1 MKPLGV
7 VRLLLAV
14 GICGLAG
21 LAFASP
27 PDPLWIGGL
36 FDAGDTDDVIAV
48 ATSTEGVTAQA
59 AYDLERALP
68 ASGDQVSVAGSVAP
82 VSSPRGIIHGRA
94 PPAA

>member
-7 VRLLLAV
+7 AGLLLAL
-14 GICGLAG
+14 GICGLAP

-48 ATSTEGVTAQA
+48 ATWTEGVMAPA
-59 AYDLERALP
+59 AHDVERVRP
-68 ASGDQVSVAGSVAP
+68 GSGDEVSVPGSVAP
-82 VSSPRGIIHGRA
+82 VSSPRGIIRGRA
-94 PPAA
+94 PPAD